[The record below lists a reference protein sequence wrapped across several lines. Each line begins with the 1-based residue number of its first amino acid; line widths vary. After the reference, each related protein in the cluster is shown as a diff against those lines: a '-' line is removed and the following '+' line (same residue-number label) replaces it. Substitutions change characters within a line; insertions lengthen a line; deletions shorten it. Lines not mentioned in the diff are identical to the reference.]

1 MDRQL
6 NKIEKNK
13 LDQIFSRQEVR
24 YVNNDFTVRYKNQ
37 WFQLT
42 SQQLV
47 LVRKKKR
54 IEVEER
60 ISEEIFLSLR
70 GKYLNYT
77 LLPERL
83 KKIIETKIP
92 VLTTSRSN
100 WKPSTDHH
108 WRKLFI
114 FNSEKRLLEGN

>member
-1 MDRQL
+1 LDRQL